1 MRTARPHA
9 SLYEMRLRVVPPQ
22 AEHAEGVQQ
31 VPFAILEQGETE
43 NMSIVRRGNRSMMIC
58 DTCGRR
64 IGEFEWCRA
73 VMRTV
78 PATRSL
84 DTRKDICE
92 MCWERAEAFLKE
104 GKAQDTKLDKA
115 VTSMAGAI
123 EGLERRVG
131 ELEKKGAG
139 TPSDGQYFKPHWNT
153 TTTRTTPYDTTGY
166 VPTYS
171 NGTFI
176 PLNTTRSK
184 CALSPSEIR
193 AMRKR
198 QKEEWM
204 AEVARPREE
213 KGDE

>member
-1 MRTARPHA
+1 
-9 SLYEMRLRVVPPQ
+9 
-22 AEHAEGVQQ
+22 
-31 VPFAILEQGETE
+31 
-43 NMSIVRRGNRSMMIC
+43 MSIVRRGNRSMMIC

-92 MCWERAEAFLKE
+92 TCWERAEAFLKE
-104 GKAQDTKLDKA
+104 GRAQDTKLDKA
-115 VTSMAGAI
+115 ITAMAGSI
-123 EGLERRVG
+123 EALERRVG
-131 ELEKKGAG
+131 ALETERT
-139 TPSDGQYFKPHWNT
+139 TPLSGHHQTYCGVNTT
-153 TTTRTTPYDTTGY
+153 TTTRTTPIDTTGY
-166 VPTYS
+166 MPTYS

-176 PLNTTRSK
+176 PLNTTGTSK
-184 CALSPSEIR
+184 CALSPAEIR

-198 QKEEWM
+198 QKEEWLNE
-204 AEVARPREE
+204 AARPREE